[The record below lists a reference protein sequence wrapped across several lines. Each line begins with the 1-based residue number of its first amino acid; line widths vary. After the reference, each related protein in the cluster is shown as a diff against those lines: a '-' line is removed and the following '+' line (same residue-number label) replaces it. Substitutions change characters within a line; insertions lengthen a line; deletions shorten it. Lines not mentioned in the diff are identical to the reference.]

1 MGANYKLFIASK
13 TGNCLLIGVRF
24 VGIKTPAYK
33 SSCNKYCL
41 IWQRMRC
48 YQGKP
53 ETNAGKSFSKLDVK
67 AMGCIS
73 NPEVTHS
80 LLTILIV
87 LLVALMFILLYF
99 NRRKVQDN
107 VKPLIDNFQRSMQYK
122 TIEKVSAFV
131 YGKLS

>member
-1 MGANYKLFIASK
+1 
-13 TGNCLLIGVRF
+13 
-24 VGIKTPAYK
+24 
-33 SSCNKYCL
+33 
-41 IWQRMRC
+41 MRC

-53 ETNAGKSFSKLDVK
+53 ETNAGKSFSKLDVM

-122 TIEKVSAFV
+122 TIEKVRV
-131 YGKLS
+131 YYQLLCKRVDFNAQKRHFIGISVTIIFLS

>member
-1 MGANYKLFIASK
+1 
-13 TGNCLLIGVRF
+13 
-24 VGIKTPAYK
+24 
-33 SSCNKYCL
+33 
-41 IWQRMRC
+41 MRC

-53 ETNAGKSFSKLDVK
+53 EINAGRRFARIDVK

-73 NPEVTHS
+73 NPKVTHS

-107 VKPLIDNFQRSMQYK
+107 VKPLIDNFHRSMQYK
-122 TIEKVSAFV
+122 TIEKVRFN
-131 YGKLS
+131 YT

>member
-1 MGANYKLFIASK
+1 
-13 TGNCLLIGVRF
+13 
-24 VGIKTPAYK
+24 
-33 SSCNKYCL
+33 
-41 IWQRMRC
+41 MRC

-122 TIEKVSAFV
+122 TIEKVSAFL
-131 YGKLS
+131 YGKLSYCVKCSIETFNGS

>member
-1 MGANYKLFIASK
+1 
-13 TGNCLLIGVRF
+13 
-24 VGIKTPAYK
+24 
-33 SSCNKYCL
+33 
-41 IWQRMRC
+41 MRC

-53 ETNAGKSFSKLDVK
+53 ETNAGKSFNKLDVK

-122 TIEKVSAFV
+122 TIEKVSVVQSYMGSSAKKRHLIGLSVTIFFYYSRSMKIWERVV
-131 YGKLS
+131 YL

>member
-1 MGANYKLFIASK
+1 
-13 TGNCLLIGVRF
+13 
-24 VGIKTPAYK
+24 
-33 SSCNKYCL
+33 
-41 IWQRMRC
+41 
-48 YQGKP
+48 
-53 ETNAGKSFSKLDVK
+53 
-67 AMGCIS
+67 MGCIS

-122 TIEKVSAFV
+122 TIEKVSVVRSYMETLAIV
-131 YGKLS
+131 YFSKETFDRSQRYYIFFIIVGQ